1 MVGEKLLFI
10 ESVADA
16 FGDFVGIPFEPVV
29 HVVGGEKFLPVG
41 KGGIR
46 FDKIL
51 CRALGM
57 DAVEGAE
64 GNVFGRWCFS
74 CGGVCRLRSGSKSE
88 GGEGVCDALSLF
100 ALNGL
105 SGGVF
110 FHAADTDGCG
120 IRTHDFGGHVDT
132 AVIITRTSLMKSGDF
147 GIASPRRP
155 EGDGLFLL
163 LMCVFGECAV
173 CAERL
178 AGTDGAVRVRC
189 VAVHRDAVSCTNCG
203 GQGGGDR
210 LL

>member
-1 MVGEKLLFI
+1 MFGEKLLFV
-10 ESVADA
+10 EAVADA

-29 HVVGGEKFLPVG
+29 HVVGGEEFLPVG

-110 FHAADTDGCG
+110 LHAADTDG
-120 IRTHDFGGHVDT
+120 R
-132 AVIITRTSLMKSGDF
+132 
-147 GIASPRRP
+147 GIAAN
-155 EGDGLFLL
+155 GL
-163 LMCVFGECAV
+163 
-173 CAERL
+173 
-178 AGTDGAVRVRC
+178 RC
-189 VAVHRDAVSCTNCG
+189 HKGCSVIFPYFSFM
-203 GQGGGDR
+203 
-210 LL
+210 